1 MNAKHYPLV
10 GALTLALL
18 SGCSEQVQ
26 QHDALTYTLYEQ
38 GFITTVPAHGELIAA
53 HETVITTPMNS
64 RGPQTLEW
72 LKEEYSVVKKG
83 EIIARFDGTFME
95 RDRRTSEN
103 KQAISGEDI
112 EQKQAQLAQ
121 QQGQL
126 VYDMDLLTQERKFAK
141 EFSIDDIR
149 IRSKLEILES
159 MQNVE
164 FLDAKSDYFS
174 WQKGQFADS
183 AGGELDL
190 LNMQRK
196 EHSDKIARLNANLS
210 SLEVVAPHD
219 GLLTHQA
226 NWRGEKPKPGETLW
240 PGQKIAALPDT
251 SSMQVKLYVSER
263 EALELA
269 PEQEVLVTTLA
280 YPEQPFKAKVASVSP
295 MPKSIE
301 RGDPR
306 KYFEVLTEVITTNTD
321 VSLQPGL
328 KVTALITTKPEQ
340 TGLVVPRQAIFSEQ
354 QKQFVFVDDGN
365 QWRRQEVSIS
375 GGNLSLVEIK
385 SGLTAGDTISLIN
398 RDAS

>member
-1 MNAKHYPLV
+1 MSNKFNPFIGIFA
-10 GALTLALL
+10 LALL
-18 SGCSEQVQ
+18 GGCAEQAQ
-26 QHDALTYTLYEQ
+26 QHDALTYTLKKQE
-38 GFITTVPAHGELIAA
+38 FVTTVPAHGELIAA
-53 HETVITTPMNS
+53 NETVITTPMNS

-83 EIIARFDGTFME
+83 EVIARFDGTFME
-95 RDRRTSEN
+95 RERRTSEN
-103 KQAISGEDI
+103 KQAISAEDI
-112 EQKQAQLAQ
+112 DQKQVQLEQ

-126 VYDMDLLTQERKFAK
+126 LYDMDLLSEERKFAK

-164 FLDAKSDYFS
+164 FLDAKSEYFS

-196 EHSDKIARLNANLS
+196 EHSDKIARLDANLS
-210 SLEVVAPHD
+210 SLEVIAPHD

-251 SSMQVKLYVSER
+251 SSLQVKLFVSER

-269 PEQEVLVTTLA
+269 PEQKVLVTTLA
-280 YPEQPFKAKVASVSP
+280 YPEQPFTAQVASVSP

-306 KYFEVLTEVITTNTD
+306 KYFEVLTDVIASNTG
-321 VSLQPGL
+321 VTLQPGL
-328 KVTALITTKPEQ
+328 KVKALITTKPEQ
-340 TGLVVPRQAIFSEQ
+340 TGLMVPRQAIFAEQ
-354 QKQFVFVDDGN
+354 QKQFVFVQDSN
-365 QWRRQEVSIS
+365 QWRRQEVSVS

-385 SGLTAGDTISLIN
+385 SGLTAGDIISLVN

>member
-1 MNAKHYPLV
+1 MSHHPRILSAV
-10 GALTLALL
+10 LALML
-18 SGCSEQVQ
+18 LCGCSEQVN
-26 QHDALTYTLYEQ
+26 QHDALTYTLSEQ
-38 GFITTVPAHGELIAA
+38 AFTTTVPAHGELVAA
-53 HETVITTPMNS
+53 HETTITTPINS

-72 LKEEYSVVKKG
+72 LKEEYSLVKKG
-83 EIIARFDGTFME
+83 EVIARFDGTFMFRE
-95 RDRRTSEN
+95 RRRSEN
-103 KQAISGEDI
+103 KQALSGEDI
-112 EQKQAQLAQ
+112 EQKQAQLEQ

-126 VYDMDLLTQERKFAK
+126 VHDIELLTEERKFAK
-141 EFSIDDIR
+141 EFSIDDLR

-164 FLDAKSDYFS
+164 FLDAKNEYFS
-174 WQKGQFADS
+174 WQKTQFSES

-210 SLEVVAPHD
+210 GLEVIAPHD

-251 SSMQVKLYVSER
+251 SSMQVKLFVSER
-263 EALELA
+263 EALNLA
-269 PEQEVLVTTLA
+269 VQQTVTITTLA
-280 YPEQPFKAKVASVSP
+280 YPEHPLQAKVASISP

-306 KYFEVLTEVITTNTD
+306 KYFEVLTEILSADAEVA
-321 VSLQPGL
+321 LQPGL
-328 KVTALITTKPEQ
+328 KVTALITTQ
-340 TGLVVPRQAIFSEQ
+340 AQRSALLLPRQAVFSEQ
-354 QKQFVFVDDGN
+354 QKQYVYVDSNG
-365 QWRRQEVSIS
+365 QWQRQEVAVS
-375 GGNLSLVEIK
+375 GGNLSLVEVT
-385 SGLTAGDTISLIN
+385 SGLSAGDTVSLVN